1 MVTREYLQERLDY
14 YTQLNEQGELV
25 CKPSYNPETQ
35 TRILSKS
42 IKLKIISYYL
52 ATGNWAYNVYST
64 SPTINSVDPNF
75 LKAETITND

>member
-1 MVTREYLQERLDY
+1 MVTRQYLQERLDY
-14 YTQLNEQGELV
+14 YTELNEQGELV
-25 CKPSYNPETQ
+25 CKPSYSPETQ

-64 SPTINSVDPNF
+64 STTPNSVDPKF
-75 LKAETITND
+75 LKAEAITND